1 MMTKLNILTLRP
13 RTLDSRPCRLA
24 PRLRIPGPRTRVPG
38 SFTVEGAYIFA
49 ILFFTLAFLFQYAFR
64 ERDRVL
70 TGMALSE
77 AAAATARLEPLYDP
91 GGTTPEQISAAL
103 TDRLSALAASPDVTA
118 VRSRSKAESSADSA
132 LGAEV
137 LPPKV
142 VRTINSP
149 ESLMRLT
156 TALDRFR
163 TGKSAK
169 EGRKIEIDEGGGTP

>member
-1 MMTKLNILTLRP
+1 MMTKQPVPAP
-13 RTLDSRPCRLA
+13 RHRMFDSRHRMLDSRH
-24 PRLRIPGPRTRVPG
+24 RIPDPRTRVPG

-163 TGKSAK
+163 TGKAAK
-169 EGRKIEIDEGGGTP
+169 ESRKIEKEEGGTP